1 MDRKTLAVFWTGI
14 FKCEKKLYSFF
25 FHLFFYTI
33 SSNDQSLESE
43 KIKVCEM
50 SLHKLCRDMSTWGS
64 SEARGFSVP
73 LKLGVA

>member
-1 MDRKTLAVFWTGI
+1 MKRSYTV
-14 FKCEKKLYSFF
+14 F

-33 SSNDQSLESE
+33 SSNDQNLESV

-50 SLHKLCRDMSTWGS
+50 SLLKICRDMSTWGS
-64 SEARGFSVP
+64 SEARDFAFL

>member
-1 MDRKTLAVFWTGI
+1 MDGKTLAIFWTGI

-25 FHLFFYTI
+25 SFIFYTI
-33 SSNDQSLESE
+33 SSNDQNLESV

-50 SLHKLCRDMSTWGS
+50 SLLKICRDMSTWGS
-64 SEARGFSVP
+64 SEARDFAFL

>member
-1 MDRKTLAVFWTGI
+1 MDGKTLVIFWTGI

-33 SSNDQSLESE
+33 SSNDQNLESV

-50 SLHKLCRDMSTWGS
+50 SLLKICRDMSTWGS
-64 SEARGFSVP
+64 SEARDFAFI